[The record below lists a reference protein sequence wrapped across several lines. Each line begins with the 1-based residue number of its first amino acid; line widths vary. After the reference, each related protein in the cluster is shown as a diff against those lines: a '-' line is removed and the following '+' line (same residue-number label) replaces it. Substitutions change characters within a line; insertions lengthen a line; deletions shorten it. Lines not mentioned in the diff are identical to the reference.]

1 MAKSQLRDSEEGHC
15 RQYTQVQSLDPN
27 QIGMRWQKQISSVHH
42 KWLISLMA
50 ILLRVTLCRQQVGF
64 EIFRVD
70 KMVDMILLRVI
81 FVTFVSRAVWF

>member
-1 MAKSQLRDSEEGHC
+1 MAD
-15 RQYTQVQSLDPN
+15 
-27 QIGMRWQKQISSVHH
+27 ISY
-42 KWLISLMA
+42 M
-50 ILLRVTLCRQQVGF
+50 ILLRVTFVTLGRQQVGF

>member
-1 MAKSQLRDSEEGHC
+1 MAD
-15 RQYTQVQSLDPN
+15 
-27 QIGMRWQKQISSVHH
+27 M
-42 KWLISLMA
+42 
-50 ILLRVTLCRQQVGF
+50 ILLRVTFVTLGRQQVGF